1 MKILVT
7 GGTGAV
13 GTILVQS
20 LLAKGADVTVM
31 TSSPEKIADL
41 PNGASGVVGNFN
53 DSASLEAAFSGY
65 DSLFLLNTVSPQES
79 SQGLAGVEA
88 AKKSGIKKI
97 VYMSVF
103 RVEEGKSIPHFGS
116 KIPIEDAVI
125 NSGIPFVILRP
136 NNFFQNDYWFVDVIK
151 NYKAYPQPV
160 GRKGTTRVDIRDI
173 ADAAVNGLMSSD
185 FDNNIYPLNGPEVLK
200 GEDMARVFTGVLG
213 HDIGFMGND
222 LEAWGK
228 ANEAYMPAEMIED
241 MQIMYKYFD
250 EEGFSANN
258 EDMKKQKE
266 ILGAEPR
273 NFVDFARDMK
283 PALV

>member
-13 GTILVQS
+13 GSILVKA
-20 LLAKGADVTVM
+20 LMDKGAEVTVM
-31 TSSPEKIADL
+31 TSNSDKIADL
-41 PNGASGVVGNFN
+41 PNGVGGVVANFN
-53 DSASLEAAFSGY
+53 NSESIETAFSGY

-103 RVEEGKSIPHFGS
+103 HVEELKNIPHFGS

-136 NNFFQNDYWFVDVIK
+136 NNFFQNDYWFVEVIK
-151 NYKAYPQPV
+151 DYKTYPQPM

-173 ADAAVNGLMSSD
+173 ADAAVKALTSSD
-185 FDNNIYPLNGPEVLK
+185 FDNNIYPINGPEQLK
-200 GEDMARVFTGVLG
+200 GEDMARVFSDVLG
-213 HDIGFMGND
+213 EDIGFMGND

-228 ANEAYMPAEMIED
+228 ANEAFMPKEMIED
-241 MQIMYKYFD
+241 MQIMYKHFD
-250 EEGFSANN
+250 EKGFSAND

-266 ILGAEPR
+266 ILGDEPR
-273 NFVDFARDMK
+273 NFADFAREMK
-283 PALV
+283 AVLT

>member
-20 LLAKGADVTVM
+20 LLKKGADVTVM

-41 PNGASGVVGNFN
+41 PNGVGGVVGNFN
-53 DSASLEAAFSGY
+53 DPASLETAFSGY
-65 DSLFLLNTVSPQES
+65 DSLFLLNTVSPQETA
-79 SQGLAGVEA
+79 QGLAGVEA

-103 RVEEGKSIPHFGS
+103 HVEEGKNIPHFGS

-125 NSGIPFVILRP
+125 NSGIPYVILRP
-136 NNFFQNDYWFVDVIK
+136 NNFFQNDYWFTEVIK
-151 NYKAYPQPV
+151 GYKTYPQPV

-185 FDNNIYPLNGPEVLK
+185 FDNSIYPLNGPEVLK
-200 GEDMARVFTGVLG
+200 GEDMARVFTDVLG
-213 HDIGFMGND
+213 TDIGFMGND

-241 MQIMYKYFD
+241 MQIMYKHFD
-250 EEGFSANN
+250 EHGFSASD
-258 EDMKKQKE
+258 EDMKKQRE
-266 ILGAEPR
+266 ILGTEPR
-273 NFVDFARDMK
+273 NFADFANEMK
-283 PALV
+283 PVLT